1 MSLTRHRAA
10 VSVGLTVAVVLAVL
24 AAAGLYAWERQ
35 QAAES
40 ALADIEPRYARLL
53 GLQKSDVPL
62 KKAVLGAFEGLRRW
76 AYPADQDSGKAGND
90 VQQRARRAAE
100 VGGMNIVSS
109 QILPPRMDGGLEQI
123 PVSLTLEGPVQS
135 LQATLANMTGD
146 RPAIFVE
153 SLGLRAIDKGDP
165 KQPQQVSANL
175 IVLSLRMQP

>member
-1 MSLTRHRAA
+1 MSLVRHRAA
-10 VSVGLTVAVVLAVL
+10 ISVGLTFAVILGVLV
-24 AAAGLYAWERQ
+24 AAGLYAWERQ

-53 GLQKSDVPL
+53 GLQQSDVPL

-76 AYPADQDSGKAGND
+76 AYPADQDPGKAGND

-109 QILPPRMDGGLEQI
+109 QILAPRTEGGLEQI
-123 PVSLTLEGPVQS
+123 PVSLTVEGTVQS

-146 RPAIFVE
+146 RPTIFIDTL
-153 SLGLRAIDKGDP
+153 SLRAIDKGDL

-175 IVLSLRMQP
+175 VVLSLRMQP